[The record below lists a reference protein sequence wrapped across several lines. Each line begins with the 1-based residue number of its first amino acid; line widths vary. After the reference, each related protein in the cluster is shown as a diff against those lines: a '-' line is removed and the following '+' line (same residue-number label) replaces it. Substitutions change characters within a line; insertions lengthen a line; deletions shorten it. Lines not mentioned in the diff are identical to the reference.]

1 VEGLAAVIVLGYCW
15 PDYVKGIQ
23 CLYSSDGLPNIV
35 LVMVVVVVAVVVAI
49 IAVVCSDGSSGS
61 GSISS
66 SSSSFEAGG
75 SIETSG
81 IGVSQFSFFFTEL

>member
-1 VEGLAAVIVLGYCW
+1 MEGLAAVIVLGYCW

-35 LVMVVVVVAVVVAI
+35 LVMVVVVVTVV
-49 IAVVCSDGSSGS
+49 IAVVCSSGS